1 MYRIV
6 SWPRLRQFLVLGLA
20 AAAIAAAAGAALS
33 AGLAAQPT
41 AAAVTAD
48 GTVCVPI
55 LMYHGVLED
64 SSRQGQYVIS
74 PQLLESDLAAL
85 RDRGYT
91 TVLLR
96 DLIDYVDGL
105 APLPERP
112 IVLTFDDGY
121 YNNYL
126 YAYPLL
132 RRYGMRAVI
141 SPVVSWSEKFSLQD
155 SDHAVWSHL
164 TWDELREMADSGTVE
179 LASHTYDMHYCRAGM
194 RKGTLRRTGEAKDAY
209 AQALRTDL
217 QKAQRLLTEHTGVT
231 PTAFAYPYGAMCA
244 DAAEVIRSMG
254 FRATLSCE
262 SRVCRITHDPEC
274 LTALGRY
281 LRPAGV
287 DSRTYF
293 DRIDAAVTEACKK

>member
-1 MYRIV
+1 M
-6 SWPRLRQFLVLGLA
+6 
-20 AAAIAAAAGAALS
+20 
-33 AGLAAQPT
+33 
-41 AAAVTAD
+41 
-48 GTVCVPI
+48 CVPI

-64 SSRQGQYVIS
+64 SSRQGRYVIS
-74 PQLLESDLAAL
+74 PQLLESDLAVL

-96 DLIDYVDGL
+96 DLIDYVDGH

-194 RKGTLRRTGEAKDAY
+194 
-209 AQALRTDL
+209 Q
-217 QKAQRLLTEHTGVT
+217 H
-231 PTAFAYPYGAMCA
+231 
-244 DAAEVIRSMG
+244 
-254 FRATLSCE
+254 
-262 SRVCRITHDPEC
+262 
-274 LTALGRY
+274 
-281 LRPAGV
+281 
-287 DSRTYF
+287 
-293 DRIDAAVTEACKK
+293 